1 MTDYQPA
8 NVENFAVTAELEMDY
23 VLYVSGKP
31 ESTHKSLQDA
41 KDAAKSYLDRRLPVA
56 IERIVAPVPSS
67 APKEI
72 WEYKYALSGWSRRQ

>member
-1 MTDYQPA
+1 M
-8 NVENFAVTAELEMDY
+8 TAELEMDY

-41 KDAAKSYLDRRLPVA
+41 KEAAKSHVNRRLPVM
-56 IERIVAPVPSS
+56 IERIIVPVPSS

-72 WEYKYALSGWSRRQ
+72 WEYKYELPGWSRRQ

>member
-1 MTDYQPA
+1 MA
-8 NVENFAVTAELEMDY
+8 AELEMDY

-41 KDAAKSYLDRRLPVA
+41 KEAAKSHVHRRLPVT
-56 IERIVAPVPSS
+56 IERIVASVPSS

-72 WEYKYALSGWSRRQ
+72 LEYKYELSGWSRRQ